1 MKSLIALLCITLAVF
16 VSPSLWANTDE
27 MPLLDDR
34 LSNRDPHFPIDF
46 SWLTNRYN
54 FDQIEEYADEFYG
67 NHYKSW
73 ERYLTGKQREFAGI
87 FGLSNIFFRVNLKN
101 YDETKIVLSRKLLS
115 GRVLLKYTA
124 PVGDI
129 SDCELYLS
137 LKPHRIAKIV
147 GRGHINGEKSIAI
160 LINRHFG
167 SNYLYKAADK
177 RAAQRTR
184 KLLGRVSRALNCD

>member
-16 VSPSLWANTDE
+16 VSSPLWANTDE
-27 MPLLDDR
+27 MPLLNDR
-34 LSNRDPHFPIDF
+34 ISNRDSHFPIDF
-46 SWLTNRYN
+46 GWLTNRYN
-54 FDQIEEYADEFYG
+54 FDQIEEYVDEYYG
-67 NHYKSW
+67 NYYKSW
-73 ERYLTGKQREFAGI
+73 EKYLTGKQREFAGK

-115 GRVLLKYTA
+115 DRILLKYTA

-160 LINRHFG
+160 LINRPFG
-167 SNYLYKAADK
+167 SNYLHKAADK

-184 KLLGRVSRALNCD
+184 KLLGKVSRALNCD